1 MTAKEKRLL
10 TWMLVLFLGYVVPF
24 MLLPKA
30 IHAYHDYW
38 DDLDRLH
45 LDIERYQRLSQETE
59 NWQQAND
66 KAKAEAKTINDSLL
80 KGSNR
85 DLIAARLQSILRNI
99 AQQQSITLR
108 SMAVPEFS
116 TNDRWMIIS
125 QTIEFDID
133 SQVLPDLISKLNR
146 NPERLI
152 VISLEARS
160 ASVPTRLSVQLK
172 VAGFSRV
179 LDNSTPPSPTAA
191 S

>member
-38 DDLDRLH
+38 EDLDRLH

-59 NWQQAND
+59 NWQQSNE
-66 KAKAEAKTINDSLL
+66 KAKAEAAKINDSLL

-99 AQQQSITLR
+99 AQQQNVTLR
-108 SMAVPEFS
+108 SMSVPEFS

-125 QTIEFDID
+125 QSIEFEID

-179 LDNSTPPSPTAA
+179 LENTNPTETPPAT
-191 S
+191 